1 MPAPPTIAPASA
13 AAAAAAPAP
22 TESDRV
28 QANRRAT
35 PRNAFTEL
43 IPAGDLRFG
52 VVLLAVAVAAA
63 LGALHALEP
72 GHGKTVVGAY
82 LVGSRGTASH
92 AVLLGLIV
100 TASHTAGVYLLG
112 GVTLFASR
120 YVVPERI
127 YPWLSVTSGL
137 IIAGLGFILLR
148 QRLRGGRDHAH
159 SHDHEHGHDHG
170 HEHPHDHG
178 HGHPHGHPAGA
189 HDSRANSRDLHHG
202 GSEPHAHGRGAGHS
216 LDERSNGEVA
226 QCHPT
231 DDAPHTL
238 GGRAHRHAPIG
249 GVSAGQLLA
258 IGVSGGIVPCP
269 AALVVLLSALALHRV
284 GFGLLLIVAFSAGL
298 ATVLI
303 AIGLLIVHARRMM
316 ARFDGRGV
324 LVTRWLPMTSA
335 AMITLLGVGMVLQT
349 IWATGFLPVGRS

>member
-1 MPAPPTIAPASA
+1 MP
-13 AAAAAAPAP
+13 
-22 TESDRV
+22 RV

-148 QRLRGGRDHAH
+148 QRLRGGRDHGALTRPRAAATITGT
-159 SHDHEHGHDHG
+159 SM
-170 HEHPHDHG
+170 PHDHG

-189 HDSRANSRDLHHG
+189 HDSRVNSRDLHHG
-202 GSEPHAHGRGAGHS
+202 GSAARHGRGAGHS

-335 AMITLLGVGMVLQT
+335 AIITLLGVGMVLQ
-349 IWATGFLPVGRS
+349 ALAAAGVLGLGPS